1 MKITTKIL
9 ASLAIAL
16 AAHASFAAVD
26 SYLYWMVDGA
36 QNQYNDSYIPFDYA
50 TVSINGNYLN
60 LYDGNQD
67 LDSYKAGSTVSGGKY
82 STAGAYYAGYDSST
96 QFNTFLVELWQSGND
111 ERVGWQTYSL
121 SALGDYIAGGMSQV
135 SNPLVVSQVI
145 PEPTSGLLMLFGL
158 AGLALRR
165 RKMA

>member
-9 ASLAIAL
+9 ASLAIAF

-36 QNQYNDSYIPFDYA
+36 KNQYNNNSISFSYA
-50 TVSINGNYLN
+50 TVSIDGGTSYLN
-60 LYDGNQD
+60 LYDGNTS
-67 LDSYKAGSTVSGGKY
+67 LDTGYAGATEASSYTSTD
-82 STAGAYYAGYDSST
+82 AYYAGYDSST
-96 QFNTFLVELWQSGND
+96 PFNTFLVELWQDN

-121 SALGDYIAGGMSQV
+121 SALGEYIASGKNTPGSAFAV
-135 SNPLVVSQVI
+135 AAVI

-158 AGLALRR
+158 VGLALRR